1 MKVHRFVAS
10 HRTGCVEM
18 KVNSSMNSRGNGRS
32 MLNRFVL
39 DKCDLQMN
47 YNIWSPLLDGK
58 TAKDE
63 MQGRAII
70 LKETVALSDQISQH
84 SLL

>member
-1 MKVHRFVAS
+1 MDPEYESAPVCGKPS
-10 HRTGCVEM
+10 HWMR
-18 KVNSSMNSRGNGRS
+18 RDGNGRS

-58 TAKDE
+58 TVKDE